1 MLTVVQISAA
11 TVATLLQSD
20 VRAVMSNAF
29 GEASTD
35 GPLGVGDWCRGRV
48 LSSDGC
54 NFGES
59 VNTDSKEGIST
70 ITIVGDPITP
80 PQSGG
85 VLKGADT
92 DLDLR
97 RSSSSSRSSSRAFD
111 SSSLSEQID
120 VSQRRGIGDDMG
132 MSYSEV
138 LGTHEPTILAL
149 PTSALLVGYT
159 STSSG
164 DSSNFDRMLVVLLSL
179 SGISEC
185 MHLMC
190 VSSHIP

>member
-1 MLTVVQISAA
+1 
-11 TVATLLQSD
+11 
-20 VRAVMSNAF
+20 MSSAF

-48 LSSDGC
+48 ISSDGG

-59 VNTDSKEGIST
+59 VNTDSKEVNST

-97 RSSSSSRSSSRAFD
+97 RSSSSSRAFD

-120 VSQRRGIGDDMG
+120 ASQRRSLGDDMG
-132 MSYSEV
+132 MSYTEV
-138 LGTHEPTILAL
+138 LGTQEPTILAI
-149 PTSALLVGYT
+149 PTPALLVGYT

-164 DSSNFDRMLVVLLSL
+164 DSHQ
-179 SGISEC
+179 C
-185 MHLMC
+185 
-190 VSSHIP
+190 